1 MAKKEDAEPTA
12 GRKRQQPLLVFF
24 SGAVLLLLVLAVV
37 LFKDEM
43 TATTF
48 WVVRLIAT
56 LGAAGFGALIP
67 GYLKIEGTGWKA
79 GGAVAF
85 GAMAYFFNPPP
96 IDVAPAVK
104 DILIQGIVYVDGKA
118 QPTVDVKGNEI
129 ARQSNTDLY
138 GKFSFTVP
146 EDKLPANIT
155 FGIQF
160 RQTDSTLM
168 NIDTTIRFSKEEFS
182 KPDFEIRLKSLQRPP
197 AKFLLAGYVY
207 NEQGNGLGGVAVTVN
222 GSSSQTDDGGYFEL
236 YVITDRDRVPLN
248 FSKSGFISKTYSY
261 TLPNRSIS
269 VTLKK

>member
-79 GGAVAF
+79 GGAVIF

-118 QPTVDVKGNEI
+118 QPNVDVKEMKSPVSLI
-129 ARQSNTDLY
+129 PISTESSASQYPKTSCRPTSPSAFSS
-138 GKFSFTVP
+138 GKP
-146 EDKLPANIT
+146 
-155 FGIQF
+155 IQP
-160 RQTDSTLM
+160 S
-168 NIDTTIRFSKEEFS
+168 
-182 KPDFEIRLKSLQRPP
+182 
-197 AKFLLAGYVY
+197 
-207 NEQGNGLGGVAVTVN
+207 
-222 GSSSQTDDGGYFEL
+222 
-236 YVITDRDRVPLN
+236 
-248 FSKSGFISKTYSY
+248 
-261 TLPNRSIS
+261 
-269 VTLKK
+269 

>member
-1 MAKKEDAEPTA
+1 
-12 GRKRQQPLLVFF
+12 
-24 SGAVLLLLVLAVV
+24 
-37 LFKDEM
+37 
-43 TATTF
+43 
-48 WVVRLIAT
+48 
-56 LGAAGFGALIP
+56 
-67 GYLKIEGTGWKA
+67 
-79 GGAVAF
+79 
-85 GAMAYFFNPPP
+85 
-96 IDVAPAVK
+96 
-104 DILIQGIVYVDGKA
+104 
-118 QPTVDVKGNEI
+118 
-129 ARQSNTDLY
+129 
-138 GKFSFTVP
+138 
-146 EDKLPANIT
+146 
-155 FGIQF
+155 
-160 RQTDSTLM
+160 M